1 MVYSWCITGRTMN
14 LQNKRQGEKIM
25 PTYCVK
31 VVITADEIYEKL
43 SDEDKKRFNRII
55 IADVS
60 RDLEMNVELTC
71 VAVNDCTV

>member
-1 MVYSWCITGRTMN
+1 
-14 LQNKRQGEKIM
+14 M

-71 VAVNDCTV
+71 VVVNDCPIEEAPV

>member
-1 MVYSWCITGRTMN
+1 MD
-14 LQNKRQGEKIM
+14 
-25 PTYCVK
+25 TYCVK
-31 VVITADEIYEKL
+31 VVITADDIYAKL

-71 VAVNDCTV
+71 VAVNDCPV

>member
-1 MVYSWCITGRTMN
+1 
-14 LQNKRQGEKIM
+14 M

-43 SDEDKKRFNRII
+43 SDEGKKRFNRII

-71 VAVNDCTV
+71 VAVNDCPV

>member
-1 MVYSWCITGRTMN
+1 MD
-14 LQNKRQGEKIM
+14 
-25 PTYCVK
+25 TYCVK

-71 VAVNDCTV
+71 VAVNDCPV

>member
-1 MVYSWCITGRTMN
+1 
-14 LQNKRQGEKIM
+14 M

-43 SDEDKKRFNRII
+43 SDEDKKRFNRVI

>member
-1 MVYSWCITGRTMN
+1 
-14 LQNKRQGEKIM
+14 M

-71 VAVNDCTV
+71 VAVNDCTIEETPV